1 MSPEN
6 RKVIGEIKTYFL
18 SIEKLKKGLRHV
30 YMKSYEIWTTIFML
44 LLVGGLA
51 FLYMYEEK
59 AWKLDMKFYILGS
72 LGVVVLYLAFSVLV
86 FFLKINLRS
95 KKIMRTIPKR
105 LLNMPVNIKLYLNKV
120 EFISEEG
127 TGELKYEDFYKIIKL
142 DDGFMFLS
150 QKAVFHYFEFSEIE
164 TLYNIDYLDSVL
176 VKYYNK

>member
-6 RKVIGEIKTYFL
+6 RKVIGEIKAYFL
-18 SIEKLKKGLRHV
+18 SIEKLRKGLRYV
-30 YMKSYEIWTTIFML
+30 YMKSFEVWTTIIML
-44 LLVGGLA
+44 ILGGSLT
-51 FLYMYEEK
+51 FLYTYGKK

-72 LGVVVLYLAFSVLV
+72 LGVVVLYLALSVLM
-86 FFLKINLRS
+86 FYLKIYFRS
-95 KKIMRTIPKR
+95 KKIMKTIPQK
-105 LLNMPVNIKLYLNKV
+105 LLNMPVNIKLYINKV

-127 TGELKYEDFYKIIKL
+127 TGELRYEDFYKIVKL
-142 DDGFMFLS
+142 EDGFMFLS